1 MKKDNYINR
10 KLSKVKQ
17 NKKILSSIQTQ
28 DYDMESIDTAEKP
41 KLLIREFKCECGFSV
56 RLEGSLAKDLSIT
69 KCSKCNS
76 K

>member
-1 MKKDNYINR
+1 MKNK
-10 KLSKVKQ
+10 KLSKVDK
-17 NKKILSSIQTQ
+17 NKKLLHKMQSVDNQENFTEEIKESNKLS
-28 DYDMESIDTAEKP
+28 
-41 KLLIREFKCECGFSV
+41 IREFKCECGFSV